1 MRPDLVLYAP
11 NVHTGGGYVLLRALL
26 AAWPAEQPLRAFLD
40 IRARKRLA
48 LPAMA
53 DVTWVEP
60 RLTSRLRTEF
70 LVRDAVDK
78 GTRLFCFHGL
88 PPLLTSRAEVIVLI
102 QNRLLIGSISLAGY
116 PLKVR
121 LRILIE
127 RRWSSMLQQ
136 RCSRYIVQTPS
147 MAASLKRWLRYDVPV
162 SVVPF
167 TPDDHSYTSAPDD
180 RKSKFDFVY
189 VASGESHKNHR
200 NLLNAWR
207 LLAETGLRPSL
218 TLTVDSSTYQDL
230 SDLISWHIAHLG
242 LNIVNVGSL
251 QQSDIADLYRSSSA
265 LIFPSII
272 ESFGLPLVEATR
284 LGLPVIAAELDY
296 VRDIVRPVETFDPH
310 SPVSIARAV
319 RRFMNVPDELIEIH
333 SPKQFL
339 EEIMR

>member
-26 AAWPAEQPLRAFLD
+26 AAWPAEQSLRAFLD
-40 IRARKRLA
+40 IRARKRLT

-60 RLTSRLRTEF
+60 RLTSRLRAEF
-70 LVRDAVDK
+70 MVRDAVDK
-78 GTRLFCFHGL
+78 DTRLFCFHGL

-102 QNRLLIGSISLAGY
+102 QNRLLIGSVSLAGY

-121 LRILIE
+121 LRILVE
-127 RRWSSMLQQ
+127 RRWSSMLQH

-167 TPDDHSYTSAPDD
+167 TSDDHSYTSASDD

-200 NLLNAWR
+200 NLLDAWR
-207 LLAETGLRPSL
+207 LLAEAGLRPSL
-218 TLTVDSSTYQDL
+218 TLTVDSSTYRDL
-230 SDLISWHIAHLG
+230 SDRISWHIVQLG
-242 LNIVNVGSL
+242 LNIVNVGPL

-272 ESFGLPLVEATR
+272 ESFGLPLIEATR

-319 RRFMNVPDELIEIH
+319 RRFMNVPDDLIEIH

-339 EEIMR
+339 EEILR

>member
-1 MRPDLVLYAP
+1 
-11 NVHTGGGYVLLRALL
+11 
-26 AAWPAEQPLRAFLD
+26 
-40 IRARKRLA
+40 
-48 LPAMA
+48 
-53 DVTWVEP
+53 
-60 RLTSRLRTEF
+60 
-70 LVRDAVDK
+70 
-78 GTRLFCFHGL
+78 
-88 PPLLTSRAEVIVLI
+88 
-102 QNRLLIGSISLAGY
+102 
-116 PLKVR
+116 
-121 LRILIE
+121 
-127 RRWSSMLQQ
+127 MLQH

-167 TPDDHSYTSAPDD
+167 TSDDHSYTSASDD

-200 NLLNAWR
+200 NLLDAWR
-207 LLAETGLRPSL
+207 LLAEAGLRPSL
-218 TLTVDSSTYQDL
+218 TLTVDSSTYRDL
-230 SDLISWHIAHLG
+230 SDRISWHIVQLG
-242 LNIVNVGSL
+242 LNIVNVGPL

-272 ESFGLPLVEATR
+272 ESFGLPLIEATR

-319 RRFMNVPDELIEIH
+319 RRFMNVPDDLIEIH

-339 EEIMR
+339 EEILR